1 MIEAVKMKNLQKL
14 MKQAE
19 KMQAKLQSEMGELR
33 VEASSGGG
41 MVQVTMDGTKQLVSI
56 TIDPETVDSDDLE
69 MLQDLVLAAVN
80 EAGRRVDEAL
90 SSQLGGVAQGL
101 LGQQ

>member
-1 MIEAVKMKNLQKL
+1 MKNLQKL